1 MTACCLSG
9 NGQSLFAANKPAQEE
24 RPNILFILSDD
35 HTSQSWGIYGGVLG
49 EYARNENIR
58 RLAAE
63 GCVLDNCFCTNSI
76 SSPSRAAIL
85 TGAYSHVNGVYTLSD
100 SFDPEQDNIAKQM
113 RAGGYQTALVGKW
126 HLKTQ
131 PQGFDFYSVFH
142 DQGEYRDPTF
152 INCTDPWPGERNFGE
167 RVRGFST
174 DIVTDKAIRWMKE
187 ADKDRPFMMC
197 CHFKATHEPWDF
209 PERMRHLYDGVVF
222 PEPENLFDW
231 GPETMDVPSP
241 DSLWRS
247 WLVVGTWRRKTLIN
261 GGAGIR
267 SCLLRRRACID
278 LPPVAPLTRNWC
290 ATICVAGLRSTIIS
304 GSY

>member
-1 MTACCLSG
+1 
-9 NGQSLFAANKPAQEE
+9 
-24 RPNILFILSDD
+24 
-35 HTSQSWGIYGGVLG
+35 
-49 EYARNENIR
+49 
-58 RLAAE
+58 
-63 GCVLDNCFCTNSI
+63 
-76 SSPSRAAIL
+76 
-85 TGAYSHVNGVYTLSD
+85 
-100 SFDPEQDNIAKQM
+100 M

-231 GPETMDVPSP
+231 GPETNGRTFSGQPLEELARRWDVASQ
-241 DSLWRS
+241 D
-247 WLVVGTWRRKTLIN
+247 LIN

-290 ATICVAGLRSTIIS
+290 ATICVAGYDRR
-304 GSY
+304 